1 MVKTKGLSAYE
12 QLREDNIS
20 RNAAFLT
27 SLGLDEVRPVV
38 QPKPTRRRGRNDDD
52 SSEDGEDYDED
63 SDKDGGDGENSRS
76 KKSKRSRGKSSL
88 KAQAEPT
95 RRSTRTAGNLSE
107 HQELLQLDDTN
118 GTRGVRQSKP
128 LPSFSIDVNVDDEG
142 VDRKKITAS
151 SLRSLIDAKNAEHSE
166 AVSDEVILHTVYRIS
181 SMSNKALS
189 TRVKMIARAQGK
201 NSREKLLAFF
211 YGLLGAGLED
221 LAKSCW
227 EACKYNGAITSS

>member
-1 MVKTKGLSAYE
+1 MVKAKALSAYE

-27 SLGLDEVRPVV
+27 SLGLDEVKPV
-38 QPKPTRRRGRNDDD
+38 QPKPPRRRGRNDD
-52 SSEDGEDYDED
+52 SSEGDYDENG
-63 SDKDGGDGENSRS
+63 SESEHGDKPRT
-76 KKSKRSRGKSSL
+76 KKSKRSKGRSSL
-88 KAQAEPT
+88 QPQAQPT
-95 RRSTRTAGNLSE
+95 RRSTRTPGSSSE

-118 GTRGVRQSKP
+118 ETRGVRQSKP
-128 LPSFSIDVNVDDEG
+128 LPSFSIDVNFDDENVG
-142 VDRKKITAS
+142 RKKITAS
-151 SLRSLIDAKNAEHSE
+151 SLRALIDAKSTEHSD
-166 AVSDEVILHTVYRIS
+166 AVSDESIVHTVYRIS

-201 NSREKLLAFF
+201 NSREKLLAFH

-221 LAKSCW
+221 LAESCW